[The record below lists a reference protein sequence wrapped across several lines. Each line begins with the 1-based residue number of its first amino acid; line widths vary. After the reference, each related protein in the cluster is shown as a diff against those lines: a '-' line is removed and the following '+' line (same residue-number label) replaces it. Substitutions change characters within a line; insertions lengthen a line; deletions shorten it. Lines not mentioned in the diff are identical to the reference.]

1 MIYGDEDAC
10 SARGERYDPLFKPDF
25 SPELLRHRPYVAGA
39 CAIRRERCVAMGGLR
54 LAGWLGVID
63 LALRIALEN
72 NPALV
77 AHARGIVVHRLD
89 GNIAELESP
98 EFRRRMNELVAEDLR
113 RAGGEPMRLAA
124 AGGAPAM
131 WSHQPP
137 SAAAITF
144 YVRCGG
150 AAQDAAA
157 CLEALVPGV
166 AARIAEVMI
175 DIPAAHGAELAAGLR
190 RHGCHAPLRVVA
202 ARGGEALAQAFEQA
216 KGDWI
221 AVVDARC
228 RAFASGWLERLE
240 QGVVGRFT
248 AGIAAGSLPPSP

>member
-1 MIYGDEDAC
+1 MSGHDAV
-10 SARGERYDPLFKPDF
+10 E
-25 SPELLRHRPYVAGA
+25 
-39 CAIRRERCVAMGGLR
+39 
-54 LAGWLGVID
+54 
-63 LALRIALEN
+63 
-72 NPALV
+72 
-77 AHARGIVVHRLD
+77 
-89 GNIAELESP
+89 
-98 EFRRRMNELVAEDLR
+98 LR

-202 ARGGEALAQAFEQA
+202 ARGGEALAHAFEQA

-248 AGIAAGSLPPSP
+248 AGIAADIIGANGERLPGAWVLGGGAWSVAGPAPAGDGEAALATLYG